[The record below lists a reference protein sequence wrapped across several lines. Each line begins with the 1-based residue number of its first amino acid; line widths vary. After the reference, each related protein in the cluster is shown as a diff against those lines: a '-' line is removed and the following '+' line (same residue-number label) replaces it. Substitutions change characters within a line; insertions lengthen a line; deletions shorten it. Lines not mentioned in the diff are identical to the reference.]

1 MAIVDRKL
9 VPRVFGVQATTQ
21 GNFYRVLLILINK
34 GIRVQE
40 VRAVGKDG

>member
-9 VPRVFGVQATTQ
+9 VPRGFGVRATTQ
-21 GNFYRVLLILINK
+21 RDFYLVLLILVNK
-34 GIRVQE
+34 GIKERE